1 MAMQRIE
8 RTFEVQLVKVE
19 TIQREQ
25 VEKEDEYIIRATLEG
40 RDLRMTLERKDG
52 HQIDLPL
59 GELYDVVFRTSQ
71 TILDLQEPGGD

>member
-1 MAMQRIE
+1 
-8 RTFEVQLVKVE
+8 
-19 TIQREQ
+19 
-25 VEKEDEYIIRATLEG
+25 
-40 RDLRMTLERKDG
+40 MTLERKDG